1 MAGKIDSCMG
11 YDRYTS
17 LLYSNCQGGILSI
30 QRTENAVTVSY
41 RTVPYIKISGFIFSI
56 TLLRRSWHL
65 TTVTYIFSSNVL
77 TFQRMTSINILEMVQ
92 LVSP

>member
-41 RTVPYIKISGFIFSI
+41 RTVHQNFWIHFLYYII
-56 TLLRRSWHL
+56 TTILAFDDCN
-65 TTVTYIFSSNVL
+65 VYIF
-77 TFQRMTSINILEMVQ
+77 FQCIDISKNDFY
-92 LVSP
+92 